1 MFTIG
6 EFSKIA
12 GLSVKTIRFY
22 HEKQILT
29 PSVVDDSSG
38 YRYYDHAKIEKARII
53 KHFRDMEFSISEIKQ
68 ILETC
73 DDQAD
78 ILDYLRRHKQNIEA
92 KMKKYKNIAI
102 TLDNII
108 SNETEVITVMKN
120 STFQVEE
127 ETLDSILI
135 AGIRMKGKYSD
146 CGKAFAQIGKALG
159 RYIAG
164 KPFCLYYDN
173 EYKPDDA
180 DFEPCFP
187 IRKPKKEIPGISIR
201 QLPPGQCLSLLH
213 QGPYDKLGPSYEKIL
228 GHAKNKGYEIIMPTR
243 EIYLKGPGMIF
254 KSNPKKYLTKIQ
266 LPIKKT

>member
-6 EFSKIA
+6 EFSKIT

-29 PSVVDDSSG
+29 PSAVDGSSG

-53 KHFRDMEFSISEIKQ
+53 KHFRDMEFSINEIKQ

-92 KMKKYKNIAI
+92 KMKKYKNITI

-108 SNETEVITVMKN
+108 SNETEVIMIMNN

-127 ETLDSILI
+127 ETLDSVLI

-146 CGKAFAQIGKALG
+146 CGKAFAKIAKALG

-173 EYKPDDA
+173 EYRPDDA

-187 IRKPKKEIPGISIR
+187 IKKPKKEVPGISIR
-201 QLPPGQCLSLLH
+201 QLPPGKCISLLH
-213 QGPYDKLGPSYEKIL
+213 KGPYEKLGPSYQKIL
-228 GHAKNKGYEIIMPTR
+228 EHAKIKDHEIILPTR
-243 EIYLKGPGMIF
+243 EIYLKGPGMLF
-254 KSNPKKYLTKIQ
+254 KGNSKKYLTKIQ
-266 LPIKKT
+266 LPIK